1 MGVNTIHH
9 FVWPITVG
17 VRMRE
22 SNVGGGE
29 GEGVVRVMR
38 KLFLQ
43 TCSFSDRV
51 TLVKLRLS
59 TATKN

>member
-9 FVWPITVG
+9 FVRPITVG

-38 KLFLQ
+38 KMFRGG
-43 TCSFSDRV
+43 SKAKPR
-51 TLVKLRLS
+51 LRLPGFA
-59 TATKN
+59 ATTNA